1 MRNQEFFHS
10 SLLIPHSCLYMKK
23 RFLGL
28 LAMLILLALPLAAK
42 APAGSKV
49 GVEFAETVFDFGT
62 VNDGKEPVVHTFTFT
77 NTGSGPVAIE
87 RVSVS
92 CGCTKPEYS
101 RKPVSPGEKGEVKIK
116 YNPAGQKGEVTKDI
130 KVRMRNGADRTE
142 VITLRLRGVVIPN
155 K

>member
-1 MRNQEFFHS
+1 
-10 SLLIPHSCLYMKK
+10 MKT
-23 RFLGL
+23 RIYCL
-28 LAMLILLALPLAAK
+28 LAALIISVIPLTAK

-49 GVEFAETVFDFGT
+49 GVEFAESIYDFGN
-62 VNDGKEPVVHTFTFT
+62 VSAGDGPVVHTFTFT
-77 NTGSGPVAIE
+77 NTGNSAVAIE

-101 RKPVSPGEKGEVKIK
+101 RKPVPAGQKGEVKVK
-116 YNPAGQKGEVTKDI
+116 YNPAGQKGEMNKDI

-142 VITLRLRGVVIPN
+142 IITLRLRGVVLP